1 MGAPQEPRQTVP
13 YIPGLSLESANN
25 AHKKSPKRRKK
36 KPKQEPSIEDSDNLK
51 SSSPDEMDNLK
62 ANYIQHERTGEC
74 FVEASVEP
82 IHEIHL
88 TDALADFLVNPPTD
102 QEVSSEEEKNISF
115 ISRSQSPPHIEESK
129 EKSKES
135 EISSETKAEVANEII
150 EVEIEDEE
158 IFEIT
163 QNIEE
168 IKSSEIKF
176 DSGEKSAEED
186 KPECI
191 ENIIEAVDVVNVS
204 MNSGEEHNIDA
215 DSIVKTD
222 CVLSELECETGKS
235 EQSKTFKNKEQGK
248 KPLNKQT
255 KISKKF
261 QKLTV
266 KSKKALQESE
276 DPILLQNT
284 DSPAE
289 SKMSYSSVIK
299 SNLIKEP
306 KPIPPTTSQPK
317 AEPVP
322 IPSPLPTSSIS
333 QATTTTHQDYDKWEK
348 VPPSVS
354 KPENWEKTSMK
365 RKNKKKNMRF
375 EDSSLTDE
383 IPDLEV
389 VSKIEEQTSEVLI
402 KEESKVL
409 RKELSKVP
417 EAEESNVLKKDVSN
431 LPENGGTELVIKES
445 VPDEENANTEETDQ
459 EKKKVRRRRKKHGS
473 EDPEESSAGRRIVI
487 CDDQIEIENSRA
499 MRRASEVVNS
509 SIIDTMK
516 PSGYFDF
523 LVVNELGSG
532 ISRGCMDFGRLY
544 QGKYIPP
551 ERTDGLIPEF
561 EEDKHAEIEEMD
573 KEDTVEDT
581 PTAVSADID
590 LD

>member
-36 KPKQEPSIEDSDNLK
+36 KTKQERSNEDSDYLK

-62 ANYIQHERTGEC
+62 ANDIQHERTGEC
-74 FVEASVEP
+74 FMEAPVEP

-102 QEVSSEEEKNISF
+102 QEVSNEEEKNISF
-115 ISRSQSPPHIEESK
+115 ISRSQSPPHNEESK
-129 EKSKES
+129 EKSNES
-135 EISSETKAEVANEII
+135 ENSSETKAEVANEII

-158 IFEIT
+158 ICEIT

-168 IKSSEIKF
+168 IKFSEIKF
-176 DSGEKSAEED
+176 DSGEKIAEED

-191 ENIIEAVDVVNVS
+191 ENIIDAVDVVNVS

-215 DSIVKTD
+215 DNIVKTE
-222 CVLSELECETGKS
+222 CVLSEMECETGKS

-409 RKELSKVP
+409 QKYPSEVP
-417 EAEESNVLKKDVSN
+417 EKEESNVLIKDVSN
-431 LPENGGTELVIKES
+431 LPEKGVTEVLDKES
-445 VPDEENANTEETDQ
+445 VPDEENTNTEETDQ

-487 CDDQIEIENSRA
+487 CDDQIEMENSRA
-499 MRRASEVVNS
+499 MRRASELVNS
-509 SIIDTMK
+509 SLIDTLK

-532 ISRGCMDFGRLY
+532 ISRGCMNFGRLY

-551 ERTDGLIPEF
+551 ERTDGLIAEF
-561 EEDKHAEIEEMD
+561 EEDESAEIEED
-573 KEDTVEDT
+573 IVEDSQT
-581 PTAVSADID
+581 RASADID